1 MSKQIFERREQ
12 NRIKN
17 SQIEVNDL
25 SSISDID
32 EKSNITTNSFN
43 IKEEIN
49 DKDDFEEY
57 KKEVDRILEEK
68 KKKLESAFTFNKT
81 NAEEKVKEKYEKKLE
96 EALKE
101 EKERLETQ
109 FNKKKTELENQYKE
123 KLKEQKEKIK
133 KDLEKEYKKKSD
145 QGKTQN
151 KIKIDNLNKEID
163 KLQNEL
169 KQLQEENENINNNN
183 EINTENEIKKLEL
196 ESQKEINQYQNT
208 LSIQLEKKKNE
219 LTELYE
225 KKKIDYEQNLIA
237 EQDKINQNEINS
249 KMASNE
255 ALLQNKKNMLNIAN
269 ESKLEHYKNS
279 LMNELYKDMEKEKKE
294 IVNSFQNEI
303 SVVKKNF
310 ENLKNFYEQQKLIFQ
325 AEQSVT
331 NGSSF
336 IDKMQNVI
344 ENKNAVF
351 KSLLEQNY
359 FILKKKIKEIE
370 NLKEIEVFSNK
381 DNLIEKIQEI
391 LNMVFYANI
400 YETLYNDLNSEK
412 EVMNKYL
419 DDLIKKCEKIINTFN
434 SEKKIQLGMYLCNPN
449 FN

>member
-1 MSKQIFERREQ
+1 
-12 NRIKN
+12 
-17 SQIEVNDL
+17 
-25 SSISDID
+25 
-32 EKSNITTNSFN
+32 
-43 IKEEIN
+43 
-49 DKDDFEEY
+49 
-57 KKEVDRILEEK
+57 
-68 KKKLESAFTFNKT
+68 
-81 NAEEKVKEKYEKKLE
+81 
-96 EALKE
+96 
-101 EKERLETQ
+101 
-109 FNKKKTELENQYKE
+109 
-123 KLKEQKEKIK
+123 
-133 KDLEKEYKKKSD
+133 
-145 QGKTQN
+145 
-151 KIKIDNLNKEID
+151 
-163 KLQNEL
+163 
-169 KQLQEENENINNNN
+169 
-183 EINTENEIKKLEL
+183 
-196 ESQKEINQYQNT
+196 
-208 LSIQLEKKKNE
+208 
-219 LTELYE
+219 
-225 KKKIDYEQNLIA
+225 
-237 EQDKINQNEINS
+237 
-249 KMASNE
+249 MASSE

-294 IVNSFQNEI
+294 IVNNFQNEI
-303 SVVKKNF
+303 TIVKNNF

-370 NLKEIEVFSNK
+370 PFSNK
-381 DNLIEKIQEI
+381 DNLIDKIQEI
-391 LNMVFYANI
+391 LNMIFYANI
-400 YETLYNDLNSEK
+400 YETLYNVLNSEK

>member
-17 SQIEVNDL
+17 SQIDATDL
-25 SSISDID
+25 SSISDIND
-32 EKSNITTNSFN
+32 KSNITTNSFN

-68 KKKLESAFTFNKT
+68 KKKLELAFTFNKT

-101 EKERLETQ
+101 ERENLESQ
-109 FNKKKTELENQYKE
+109 YNKKKIEIENQYKE

-133 KDLEKEYKKKSD
+133 KDLEKEYKKKND
-145 QGKTQN
+145 QNKNQN
-151 KIKIDNLNKEID
+151 KIKIDNLNKEIE

-169 KQLQEENENINNNN
+169 NNLQKENDNNNKN
-183 EINTENEIKKLEL
+183 LDTENEIKKLEL
-196 ESQKEINQYQNT
+196 ESQKELNNYQNT
-208 LSIQLEKKKNE
+208 LSLELEKKKNE
-219 LTELYE
+219 LIELYE

-237 EQDKINQNEINS
+237 EQDKINQNKINS
-249 KMASNE
+249 KMASSE

-279 LMNELYKDMEKEKKE
+279 LMNELCKDMEKEKKE
-294 IVNSFQNEI
+294 IVNNFQNEI
-303 SVVKKNF
+303 TIVKNNF

-391 LNMVFYANI
+391 LNMIFYANI

-412 EVMNKYL
+412 DVMNKYL
-419 DDLIKKCEKIINTFN
+419 DDLIKKCEMIIATFN